1 MKTNR
6 REFIKIAGLTGIGLA
21 GATAAGCT
29 NSPGIAAPFRQSHR
43 QRFNMAGYAAP
54 KLETVRIGI
63 IGVGSRGTGA
73 VRRLRRIEGVKIT
86 AISDIAPERVDRA
99 VDLASE
105 YSHQP
110 AKLSG
115 GEDEWKK
122 LCERADVDLVYICT
136 PWHLHTPQSVYAMEN
151 DKHAATEIPAAQTM
165 DECWQLVETSERT
178 RKHCI
183 ILENCCYD
191 FFEMVTINM
200 ARQGFLGEIIHG
212 EGAYIHDLMGMFNKS
227 KTWRLKEN
235 TDRNG
240 NLYPMHGLGPIC
252 EIMDINCGD
261 KMDFVVSVSSNDF
274 MMGKRAMELA
284 SEDDFWQPFKGRDFR
299 GNINTSIIRTSRGR
313 TMMMQH
319 DVSSPRPYSRI
330 HTVSGTGG
338 IAQKYPLPSRIAT
351 SHDGWVGDEE
361 LKALI
366 EQFTPEITRRVGDMA
381 REIGGHGGMD
391 TIMDWR
397 LVDCLRNGLPLDM
410 DVYDAASWS
419 SIIPLTEWSVAN
431 NSRPANIPDFT
442 AGSWKDN
449 KPGLDILLNHGG
461 NTKFI

>member
-1 MKTNR
+1 
-6 REFIKIAGLTGIGLA
+6 
-21 GATAAGCT
+21 
-29 NSPGIAAPFRQSHR
+29 
-43 QRFNMAGYAAP
+43 
-54 KLETVRIGI
+54 
-63 IGVGSRGTGA
+63 
-73 VRRLRRIEGVKIT
+73 
-86 AISDIAPERVDRA
+86 
-99 VDLASE
+99 
-105 YSHQP
+105 
-110 AKLSG
+110 
-115 GEDEWKK
+115 
-122 LCERADVDLVYICT
+122 
-136 PWHLHTPQSVYAMEN
+136 
-151 DKHAATEIPAAQTM
+151 
-165 DECWQLVETSERT
+165 
-178 RKHCI
+178 
-183 ILENCCYD
+183 
-191 FFEMVTINM
+191 
-200 ARQGFLGEIIHG
+200 
-212 EGAYIHDLMGMFNKS
+212 
-227 KTWRLKEN
+227 
-235 TDRNG
+235 
-240 NLYPMHGLGPIC
+240 
-252 EIMDINCGD
+252 
-261 KMDFVVSVSSNDF
+261 
-274 MMGKRAMELA
+274 
-284 SEDDFWQPFKGRDFR
+284 
-299 GNINTSIIRTSRGR
+299 
-313 TMMMQH
+313 MMMQH